1 MNIASHF
8 PVRKDLES
16 LRAVN
21 RTPYT
26 AGDGY
31 TSGTN
36 DSVDICLL
44 CNEDDFSGSQRALN
58 ATMDVQG
65 AA

>member
-1 MNIASHF
+1 MNLASHF

-21 RTPYT
+21 RTLYV
-26 AGDGY
+26 AGDGH

-36 DSVDICLL
+36 DSVDVSLFG
-44 CNEDDFSGSQRALN
+44 NEDAFSGS
-58 ATMDVQG
+58 
-65 AA
+65 